1 MQRSSEKDF
10 IKDFHIII
18 IVILFF
24 IYVYK
29 NIEMNSMHKLLGAI
43 FWFVIMATLYGLI
56 VSII

>member
-1 MQRSSEKDF
+1 MITALMKF
-10 IKDFHIII
+10 LIII